1 MPAFRNNVFK
11 TRGITDRTNQCATIR
26 QIWPLLISRK
36 GTATWKRFLFLYMT
50 KRNNISDLGQG
61 RENGLPVWRTC
72 KMSVT
77 WERERERQRQTET
90 DRDRQRDWDRQR
102 ETQRDRLT
110 ETERDINKNKTDRQ
124 TDRQTETGRDKD
136 RQTDREAQSMCS
148 VVQSLCPTLERGERT
163 PSSNIRWDECENLD
177 AREEYSLAR
186 CRLPS

>member
-61 RENGLPVWRTC
+61 RENGLPIWRTC

-77 WERERERQRQTET
+77 WEREKER
-90 DRDRQRDWDRQR
+90 DRDRQRDWDRQ
-102 ETQRDRLT
+102 
-110 ETERDINKNKTDRQ
+110 TERDTERQTDRDRERHKQKQNRQTDRDRQGQRQ
-124 TDRQTETGRDKD
+124 TDRQRGSVNVQCSTKSLPNLRKGRANTQFQHPMGWMRKPG
-136 RQTDREAQSMCS
+136 C
-148 VVQSLCPTLERGERT
+148 
-163 PSSNIRWDECENLD
+163 
-177 AREEYSLAR
+177 
-186 CRLPS
+186 